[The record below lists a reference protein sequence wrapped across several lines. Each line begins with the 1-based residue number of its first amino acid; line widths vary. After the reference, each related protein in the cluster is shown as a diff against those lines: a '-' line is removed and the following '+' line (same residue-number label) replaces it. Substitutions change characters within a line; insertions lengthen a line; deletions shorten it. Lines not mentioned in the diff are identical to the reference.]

1 MTRTQDR
8 SAFGKNELSC
18 HRPVLIFQFA
28 SLHRDGELNLNL
40 EPLCGTQLLGE
51 GKWHET
57 FGFTPT

>member
-1 MTRTQDR
+1 MTRTRDR
-8 SAFGKNELSC
+8 SVRMNFRTTGLCSSN
-18 HRPVLIFQFA
+18 FA

>member
-1 MTRTQDR
+1 MNFRATGLC
-8 SAFGKNELSC
+8 SSN
-18 HRPVLIFQFA
+18 FA